1 MNKTLRLSEIIQ
13 KQAVLNVGCVGHVSN
28 GKSTLVKQMTGIKT
42 QKFKSERERNCTI
55 NVGYG
60 NCKIFYSED
69 TGEYKFTGSG
79 TTGETDSKDGPM
91 KLIHHIS
98 FVDCPGHENYMSNM
112 LCGASVIDMAFLVE
126 AANAP
131 QIPQPQ
137 TLEHFIAVQ
146 QSEID
151 DIVVIQNKCDLVKK
165 RELLLNKDK
174 IEDFVEEH
182 TDTPLPII
190 PLIAQTG
197 GNIDYVGRYLAN
209 KLINYTKDLNLPLR
223 INIIRTFDINK
234 PNTSLDKFKGG
245 ILGGSISQ
253 GILHTGDIIQISP
266 GVCSLKEDGSWKVSP
281 LFTRVVS
288 INSEKNSAD
297 YAIPGGLIGV
307 GTLIDPAYTK
317 SNSLT
322 GQIITKPGEHLSV
335 SSEIVIKYKSFRR
348 VSKISKSLAINE
360 ILKLGILCKHVTAKV
375 TKWDKKNKQISLSL
389 SIPCC
394 INDDSISI
402 MKKIDKTYKI
412 FSIGHIVSKNII
424 EVDIPADYI
433 VQDNNTYTIVNDI
446 CKTAELDCFDYDTML
461 NALDNKFIETKRLK
475 IPNPIIT
482 RLKNGAK
489 QVVNNYK
496 ALLESIYNENDEVSI
511 DVLLEK
517 SLSDELSCPVNAIDK
532 NRLIIHGKVHAAAI
546 NNGISK
552 HICRLRKCRVCKG
565 SRSFLSKDGR
575 HLMLNCQ
582 DCKAT
587 NVVTL

>member
-1 MNKTLRLSEIIQ
+1 MNKILHLSDIIQ
-13 KQAVLNVGCVGHVSN
+13 NQAVLNVGCIGHVSN

-60 NCKIFYSED
+60 NCKIFYSEP
-69 TGEYKFTGSG
+69 TGEYKFVGSG
-79 TTGETDSKDGPM
+79 VNCEKDSNGNVM

-112 LCGASVIDMAFLVE
+112 LSGSSVIDMAFLVE
-126 AANAP
+126 AANAQ

-151 DIVVIQNKCDLVKK
+151 DIVVIQNKCDLVKR
-165 RELLLNKDK
+165 RELLLNKDRLDDF
-174 IEDFVEEH
+174 IEDYN
-182 TDTPLPII
+182 DGCLPII

-197 GNIDYVGRYLAN
+197 NNIEYVGRYLAN
-209 KLINYTKDLNLPLR
+209 KMVNYNKDLNLPLI
-223 INIIRTFDINK
+223 INVIRTFDINK
-234 PNTSLDKFKGG
+234 PNCSLDKFKGG
-245 ILGGSISQ
+245 VLGGSITQ
-253 GILHTGDIIQISP
+253 GILHTDDIIQISP
-266 GVCSLKEDGSWKVSP
+266 GVCSRKKDGSWKVTP
-281 LFTRVVS
+281 LFTKVKS

-297 YAIPGGLIGV
+297 YAIPGGLIGI

-317 SNSLT
+317 NNKLT
-322 GQIITKPGEHLSV
+322 GQIITRPGENLPISD
-335 SSEIVIKYKSFRR
+335 EIIIKYKAFRR
-348 VSKISKSLAINE
+348 VNKVSKSLSINE
-360 ILKLGILCKHVTAKV
+360 TLKLGILCKHVTAAV
-375 TKWDKKNKQISLSL
+375 MKWDKKNKTISVKL

-394 INDDSISI
+394 INKDAISI

-412 FSIGHIVSKNII
+412 FSIGKIVSNNVIN
-424 EVDIPADYI
+424 VDVPEKYI
-433 VQDNNTYTIVNDI
+433 QNSITTYTVENDI
-446 CKTAELDCFDYDTML
+446 CKSSVLDCFDYETML
-461 NALDNKFIETKRLK
+461 NTLNSNSIETKRLN

-489 QVVNNYK
+489 QIVNNYK
-496 ALLESIYNENDEVSI
+496 NILESIYNESDSVHL

-517 SLSDELSCPVNAIDK
+517 KLADELSCPVNAVDN
-532 NRLIIHGKVHAAAI
+532 NRLTIHGKVHSTAVH
-546 NNGISK
+546 NGLSK
-552 HICRLRKCRVCKG
+552 TICKLRKCLVCSG
-565 SRSFLSKDGR
+565 YNSYLSKDGR
-575 HLMLNCQ
+575 HLIINCL